1 MFRRNDMRA
10 VEFNWLT
17 TINDVQYDQYNNIV
31 SFSLERGNAYITAQ
45 ATPTSFQNIDVMIDS
60 NPQNAIGA
68 NIAQLNPTDICIVGD
83 YAQVHAISGM
93 PFTLTAYQFNDLNT
107 FLYEHIEEN
116 RKWVK

>member
-1 MFRRNDMRA
+1 MRA

-17 TINDVQYDQYNNIV
+17 KVDDIEYDKENNIV
-31 SFSLERGNAYITAQ
+31 RFCLSLEDAYVDAQ
-45 ATPTSFQNIDVMIDS
+45 VTPTQFRNIEVMIDS

-83 YAQVHAISGM
+83 YDQVHAISGM

-116 RKWVK
+116 KKWLI

>member
-1 MFRRNDMRA
+1 MRA

-17 TINDVQYDQYNNIV
+17 TVSDVQYDKHNNIV
-31 SFSLERGNAYITAQ
+31 SFILELGDSYVIAH

-68 NIAQLNPTDICIVGD
+68 NIAQLNPTDICIVGE

-107 FLYEHIEEN
+107 FLYEYIEEN
-116 RKWVK
+116 RKWVI